1 MNKALND
8 MQPHQLS
15 RTQNRNRLSSLNLV
29 REWTWLVAPPIV
41 MFILVAAVWEWAV
54 AFYQIPPYILPS
66 PVRIFESLVKDQGSI
81 LRHSG
86 ITLFEAVSGFLIG
99 SFLGAVLGTAF
110 AYSRLFAQSLLPY
123 VIAANTIPVVAIAPI
138 ILIWFGHGI
147 PSKIAVT
154 AFLSFFPLALNMMKG
169 LRSYDPI
176 IMDVFHVSA
185 ASNWQRFIKMRLP
198 SSLPYVFVGLKLNVT
213 FSVIGAIIA
222 EFVQADRGLGFV
234 IMTAYRTLNMPRL
247 WAAMLVSAA
256 AGILFFALVALA
268 ERWIIPW
275 HSSMR
280 KAE

>member
-1 MNKALND
+1 MLK
-8 MQPHQLS
+8 
-15 RTQNRNRLSSLNLV
+15 RTNAQKFNAIILIVL
-29 REWTWLVAPPIV
+29 PPLV
-41 MFILVAAVWEWAV
+41 MFAMVVGIWEWAV
-54 AFYQIPPYILPS
+54 HILEIPAYILPAPS
-66 PVRIFESLVKDQGSI
+66 RIWTSLIKDGGSI
-81 LRHSG
+81 LGHSG
-86 ITLFEAVSGFLIG
+86 ITFFEAVAGFIIG
-99 SFLGAVLGTAF
+99 SILGTILGTCF
-110 AYSRLFAQSLLPY
+110 AYSRIFAQSLLPY

-138 ILIWFGHGI
+138 IIIWFGHGI
-147 PSKIAVT
+147 ASKIAVT

-169 LRSYDPI
+169 LRSYDHT
-176 IMDVFHVSA
+176 IMDVFHVAA
-185 ASNWQRFIKMRLP
+185 ASGWQCFFKMRLP
-198 SSLPYVFVGLKLNVT
+198 ASLPYVFVGLKLNVT

-256 AGILFFALVALA
+256 TGILFFALIALA

>member
-1 MNKALND
+1 MSNDKQMGDTTPDLRNKAGSS
-8 MQPHQLS
+8 S
-15 RTQNRNRLSSLNLV
+15 RV
-29 REWTWLVAPPIV
+29 REVLWLVAPPV
-41 MFILVAAVWEWAV
+41 VTFVLVAFIWEWAV
-54 AFYQIPPYILPS
+54 ILYEIPAYILPS
-66 PVRIFESLVKDQGSI
+66 PSRILDALVKNQGSI
-81 LRHSG
+81 LGHAG
-86 ITLFEAVSGFLIG
+86 VTMFEAVSGFVIG
-99 SFLGAVLGTAF
+99 SFLGAVLGTLF

-147 PSKIAVT
+147 ASKIAVT

-169 LRSYDPI
+169 LRSYDPT
-176 IMDVFHVSA
+176 IMDVFHVAA
-185 ASNWQRFIKMRLP
+185 ASNWQRFLKMRLP
-198 SSLPYVFVGLKLNVT
+198 MSLPYVFVGLKLNVT

-256 AGILFFALVALA
+256 TGILFFALVALA

-280 KAE
+280 KPE

>member
-1 MNKALND
+1 MNTNLPDNSG
-8 MQPHQLS
+8 S
-15 RTQNRNRLSSLNLV
+15 RTRLLNRKTV
-29 REWTWLVAPPIV
+29 RTVFWLVAPPVI
-41 MFILVAAVWEWAV
+41 MFAVVAAVWELAV
-54 AFYQIPPYILPS
+54 MYYQIPAYILPS
-66 PVRIFESLVKDQGSI
+66 PGRIFESLLKGQGSI
-81 LRHSG
+81 LRHTG

-99 SFLGAVLGTAF
+99 SFLGAILGTLF

-169 LRSYDPI
+169 LRSYDPT

-185 ASNWQRFIKMRLP
+185 ANNWQRFIKMRLP

-247 WAAMLVSAA
+247 WSAMLVSAA

-280 KAE
+280 KTE